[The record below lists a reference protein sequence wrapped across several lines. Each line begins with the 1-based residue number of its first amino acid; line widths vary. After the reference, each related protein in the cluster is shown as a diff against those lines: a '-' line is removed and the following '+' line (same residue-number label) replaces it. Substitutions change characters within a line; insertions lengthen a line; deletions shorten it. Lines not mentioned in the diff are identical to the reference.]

1 MGLGL
6 SRKSKSIQF
15 ESQKFHSEA
24 VPRKNFTSNITRD
37 YYSPSKLTR
46 CIKPPPDMSYMSCDW
61 LMVSLSLFLSFFL
74 SFVQRRFSYSAVF
87 PTPLH
92 SLAFD
97 SKSQVVF
104 IRRSRLKNRSRP
116 SHLCSS
122 LLLKGDASK
131 IAKLAYNSI
140 EIVAG
145 L

>member
-1 MGLGL
+1 
-6 SRKSKSIQF
+6 
-15 ESQKFHSEA
+15 
-24 VPRKNFTSNITRD
+24 
-37 YYSPSKLTR
+37 
-46 CIKPPPDMSYMSCDW
+46 MSYMSCDW
-61 LMVSLSLFLSFFL
+61 LMVSLSLSLSLFLFVLCATSFFL
-74 SFVQRRFSYSAVF
+74 LRCFSYSAVF